1 MRHPG
6 VPSAAAPLEA
16 SIARPPQGV
25 GGVWVSRS
33 PDSGRGVGC
42 LSHNSQISDPLLVR
56 KRENYG
62 RDIVFRRSQTQ
73 IESADTHPSKA
84 SRQSKNFARH
94 RLLANGAAVGGTQDP
109 VGAGLLS
116 SVDPHRTSIMVRE
129 GSDPAGEDGLEGVS
143 EGPPPHFHH
152 PVRGLRPSRGA
163 SRVGCS
169 EETHAKSESVVP
181 TR

>member
-1 MRHPG
+1 
-6 VPSAAAPLEA
+6 
-16 SIARPPQGV
+16 
-25 GGVWVSRS
+25 
-33 PDSGRGVGC
+33 VGC

-62 RDIVFRRSQTQ
+62 RDILFRRSQTQ

-94 RLLANGAAVGGTQDP
+94 RLLARGAAAGGTQDP

-129 GSDPAGEDGLEGVS
+129 GSDPAGEDGLQGVVRDPLAVEINES
-143 EGPPPHFHH
+143 RIGPDS
-152 PVRGLRPSRGA
+152 GENLI
-163 SRVGCS
+163 
-169 EETHAKSESVVP
+169 ESVVQRRDP
-181 TR
+181 RDEPVRRPNESSLAVTAKR